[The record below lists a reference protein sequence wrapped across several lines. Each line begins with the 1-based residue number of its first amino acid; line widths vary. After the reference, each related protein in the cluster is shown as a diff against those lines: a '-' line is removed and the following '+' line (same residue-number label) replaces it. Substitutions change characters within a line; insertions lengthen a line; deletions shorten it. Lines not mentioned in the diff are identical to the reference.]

1 VQDQV
6 APLEGRQDGLRQRVE
21 ILADVAVGDD
31 ADAPQQR

>member
-6 APLEGRQDGLRQRVE
+6 ASLQGRQDGLRQRVE
-21 ILADVAVGDD
+21 VLADVGIGDD